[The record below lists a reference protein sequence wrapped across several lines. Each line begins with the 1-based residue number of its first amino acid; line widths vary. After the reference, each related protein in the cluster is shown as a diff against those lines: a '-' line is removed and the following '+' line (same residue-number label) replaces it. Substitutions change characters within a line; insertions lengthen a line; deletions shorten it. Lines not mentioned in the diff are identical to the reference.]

1 MYFSTD
7 FLDHEDMNNNIGLH
21 GELSLGINYGLDN
34 INGMNGAMASH
45 ILSCLNCANEF
56 SATNSVRLPRKL
68 ICGHTF
74 CGQCMSTMLS
84 SDNILD
90 GSSFLC
96 AACFQLTRVYGGVDG
111 LPSDDVAMKALKNKN
126 INFNYNSSMNNN
138 NMRNSRPFLCGNC
151 EGHSAKFKCQQC
163 EEECAFLCPDC
174 AGKHNEMK
182 AFRRHEIVE
191 LSPYM
196 LHQHAMMAQQS
207 QSLAQPQSRSPSHMY
222 SQQANFMGNNNFNI
236 TPVKGGV
243 PITLDGLNIGYSNFE
258 CDNGTYDMLINGMKL
273 REIME
278 QTGCSIHDDESNG
291 KVGLKSLGLRGTK
304 YQIEAALR
312 MLKSY
317 LPNASSPD
325 NSVFSRIGGSPSPM
339 TMSRGSQ
346 RTSVRL
352 ITIAREN
359 IDILMNS
366 RGAMLNDI
374 MTKSGSQI
382 SVKNDAL
389 TPDEAE
395 NGMMCLQVGG
405 NSSEVEYALS
415 LIKSY
420 TGQQG
425 STTRDNSNPHSPMKT
440 SPSGNDY
447 VGHGFG
453 RDFDIYESVYS
464 TLSASSSPYDQRDQ
478 EPLSPNADTLYLD
491 CPQEKVKLV
500 IGAKGVV
507 IKSIMRR
514 TKTVI
519 VIDEKFPEGHPRKVE
534 IKGKAENIRQ
544 AQQMIQSVI
553 DSGPT
558 SIDEYGEL
566 QTRGTPIGEF
576 DAKGKGLENPGE
588 KIVAIRCPAE
598 KISIV
603 IGAKGVIINEISRR
617 SNTQI
622 SIDEDPRN
630 SIAASAQFL
639 LGGNE
644 SPPGNESD
652 MASNFSLRRIEIRGL
667 PADIEIAKGLIE
679 AVVTSGPNVLY
690 SADIGKNGDLPKP
703 LAKKSIE
710 IPCPKEKV
718 GALIGSK
725 GTIIKEIMRKTNTQ
739 ISIAEEIVDQEYLDS
754 GVVTSLESRMVNIRG
769 NPEDIEICKQ
779 TIEEIIGNEY
789 SQEGKTFSLL
799 SSVSPNISRG
809 SISLGDLP
817 SSPVDRA
824 KMPSAFP
831 SLPAQESFE
840 TITVPLDRMREII
853 GIKGV
858 IIKKISHKSGAKIV
872 VNNEL
877 PPGVPRIL
885 EIKGTTQQINKAKD
899 LLKSILDSK
908 EVGTSKESN
917 TSMESDDKDY
927 FQREKFSISPDRS
940 RNKIRIDEVITF
952 VAPNAME
959 TILSR
964 KKLIDKIILCSGAE
978 INSQRSDVG
987 SIQLNVEGYSSN
999 VQDAVGLINKLFSD
1013 IMESDKVGKNTS
1025 SLLFQ
1030 KDQDVRF
1037 EIFDC
1042 PGPKFS
1048 LLTENKLSIVK
1059 EIRRRSSA
1067 TIVLM
1072 KSRHSSPH
1080 SSIAYNMAADVWRR
1094 VAIIGTLENVN
1105 DAKNLFHGLVTKGEN
1120 PIKISNSKRGQ
1131 FGDFCSDDDDDDD
1144 DNEDFDDESEYDNFS
1159 DEDFNGVLDFDE
1171 DYDDDD
1177 DDDVIDDDGEDVNV
1191 AHCSIECPNDKVGLV
1206 IGFKGVV
1213 IKSMMKR
1220 SKAKI
1225 VVIGTV
1231 KDGKTTRVVEIKG
1244 TEAQVAVARQMVE
1257 CVITHGADALDQ
1269 SGKASM
1275 ALGIITKFVD
1285 VTTDDFKQLAA
1296 VLGPGLKNVAH
1307 LTNATISVIG
1317 PNPKRNE
1324 DHNLRRIS
1332 VKGTQNCV
1340 EIALKMLKEAMDRL
1354 NIDMSVIVDKDFKNI
1369 DDTDSVGSPS
1379 KDKSPPESPLSASGV
1394 SKNAKKG
1401 QVVTRTVHCPST
1413 RVGTLIGTRGVIVKE
1428 IMKRSGATIV
1438 VAESTFLDDSDPA
1451 VEVREVVIKG
1461 SKNSVASAEKLVT
1474 SLIEHGTKVLNKKDY
1489 ASDTP
1494 TN

>member
-7 FLDHEDMNNNIGLH
+7 FLDHEDMNNNNIGLH
-21 GELSLGINYGLDN
+21 GELSLGGINYGIDN

-74 CGQCMSTMLS
+74 CGQCMSTMLI

-90 GSSFLC
+90 GSSFTC

-111 LPSDDVAMKALKNKN
+111 LPSDDIAMKALKHKSEQ
-126 INFNYNSSMNNN
+126 NFNYNSSMNNN

-182 AFRRHEIVE
+182 AFRRHEVVE

-207 QSLAQPQSRSPSHMY
+207 QSRSPSQMY
-222 SQQANFMGNNNFNI
+222 SQQANFMGHNNSNNS

-258 CDNGTYDMLINGMKL
+258 CDLSTYDMLTNFNGLKI

-278 QTGCSIHDDESNG
+278 QTGCNIHDDELNG
-291 KVGLKSLGLRGTK
+291 TKIGWKSLGLRGTK
-304 YQIEAALR
+304 YQIESALR
-312 MLKSY
+312 VLKSY

-339 TMSRGSQ
+339 TMNRGSQ

-359 IDILMNS
+359 IDTLMNS
-366 RGAMLNDI
+366 RGAVLNDI
-374 MTKSGSQI
+374 MTKSGAQI

-389 TPDEAE
+389 THDEAE

-405 NSSEVEYALS
+405 NTSEVEYALS

-420 TGQQG
+420 TGQ
-425 STTRDNSNPHSPMKT
+425 SSNTRENSNPHSPVKT
-440 SPSGNDY
+440 SPTGHDY

-558 SIDEYGEL
+558 SIDEFGEL
-566 QTRGTPIGEF
+566 QSRGTPLGEF
-576 DAKGKGLENPGE
+576 DTKKGLDNPGE

-644 SPPGNESD
+644 SPPESD

-690 SADIGKNGDLPKP
+690 SADIGKNGVDIPKP

-799 SSVSPNISRG
+799 SSVSPNIS
-809 SISLGDLP
+809 LGELS

-858 IIKKISHKSGAKIV
+858 IIKKISSKSGAKII

-877 PPGVPRIL
+877 PTGVPRIL
-885 EIKGTTQQINKAKD
+885 EIRGTTQQINKAKD
-899 LLKSILDSK
+899 LLKGILDSK

-927 FQREKFSISPDRS
+927 FQRDKISVSPDRS
-940 RNKIRIDEVITF
+940 RKNRIDEVINF

-999 VQDAVGLINKLFSD
+999 VQDAIRLINKLFSD
-1013 IMESDKVGKNTS
+1013 IMENEKAGKNTS

-1048 LLTENKLSIVK
+1048 LLTDNKLSIVK

-1080 SSIAYNMAADVWRR
+1080 SSLAYNMAADVWRR
-1094 VAIIGTLENVN
+1094 VAIISTFENVSE
-1105 DAKNLFHGLVTKGEN
+1105 AKSLLHGLVTKGEN

-1131 FGDFCSDDDDDDD
+1131 FGDFCSDDEEEDDD

-1159 DEDFNGVLDFDE
+1159 DDDFNRVLDFDE

-1177 DDDVIDDDGEDVNV
+1177 DDEDALNDDGEEVNV

-1231 KDGKTTRVVEIKG
+1231 VNGKTTRVVEIKG

-1285 VTTDDFKQLAA
+1285 VTTDDFKQLAS
-1296 VLGPGLKNVAH
+1296 VLGPGLKIVAH
-1307 LTNATISVIG
+1307 STNAAISVIG

-1340 EIALKMLKEAMDRL
+1340 EIALKMIKETMDRL
-1354 NIDMSVIVDKDFKNI
+1354 NIDMSVIVDKDFKNV

-1379 KDKSPPESPLSASGV
+1379 KDKSPPESPLSASGAA
-1394 SKNAKKG
+1394 KLAKKV

-1451 VEVREVVIKG
+1451 VEVREVLIKG
-1461 SKNSVASAEKLVT
+1461 SKNSVAQAEKIVT
-1474 SLIEHGTKVLNKKDY
+1474 SLIEHGTKVLNKGFTT
-1489 ASDTP
+1489 DTL